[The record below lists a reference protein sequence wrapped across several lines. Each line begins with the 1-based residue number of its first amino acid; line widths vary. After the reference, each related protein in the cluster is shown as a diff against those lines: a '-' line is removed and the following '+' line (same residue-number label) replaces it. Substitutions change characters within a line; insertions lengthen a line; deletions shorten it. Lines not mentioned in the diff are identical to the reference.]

1 MAQIREIK
9 KRIGGVKTVQRIT
22 KTMQMIATAKFTTA
36 LQKVSSARPYSQRI
50 GRLVGDALAEAGG
63 EFEHPLVDGPGESP
77 CRERLLVITSNR
89 GMCGAYNANALRT
102 AAAHIR
108 ALRERGRELELETA
122 GKKAVGYF
130 RFQKIPV
137 DVSHAM
143 GDEPRYDEIERLAR
157 TYIEDFTAG
166 RHDAVHVVC
175 MQFVSTSRQVPRV
188 IQLLPLAPPV
198 ASGTGGGEPSS
209 GDGASALYD
218 FSPSVHMIL
227 DQLMPLAV
235 KTILFQAFLESNVS
249 EQIMRMVAM
258 KAATENAGDL
268 ARTLTRRFNRAR
280 QTQITTELMEII
292 SGAAALE

>member
-1 MAQIREIK
+1 MARIREIK
-9 KRIGGVKTVQRIT
+9 RRIGGVRTVQRIT
-22 KTMQMIATAKFTTA
+22 RTMQMIATAKFTSA
-36 LQKVSSARPYSQRI
+36 VQKVSSARPYSERI
-50 GRLVGDALAEAGG
+50 DRLVGEALAAAGG
-63 EFEHPLVDGPGESP
+63 EFEHPLVDGPSESP
-77 CRERLLVITSNR
+77 SRERVLVITSNR

-108 ALRERGRELELETA
+108 ALRERGRELDLETA

-137 DVSHAM
+137 TVSHAM
-143 GDEPRYDEIERLAR
+143 GDEPRYDEIERLAT

-175 MQFVSTSRQVPRV
+175 MRYLSTSRQEPRV
-188 IQLLPLAPPV
+188 IRLLPLAPPV
-198 ASGTGGGEPSS
+198 ASGAGAEPPAGG
-209 GDGASALYD
+209 GASALYD
-218 FSPSVHMIL
+218 FSPSVQSIL
-227 DQLMPLAV
+227 DQLMPVAV

-268 ARTLTRRFNRAR
+268 VRTLTRRFNRAR

>member
-1 MAQIREIK
+1 MARIREIK

-22 KTMQMIATAKFTTA
+22 RTMQMIATAKFTTA
-36 LQKVSSARPYSQRI
+36 IQRVSSARPYSEKI
-50 GRLVGDALAEAGG
+50 DRLVGETLAGAGG
-63 EFEHPLVDGPGESP
+63 EFEHPLIDGPGESP
-77 CRERLLVITSNR
+77 SRERVLVITSNR

-108 ALRERGRELELETA
+108 SLRERGRELELETA

-137 DVSHAM
+137 AVSHAM
-143 GDEPRYDEIERLAR
+143 GDEPRYDEIERLADS
-157 TYIEDFTAG
+157 YIEDFTAG

-175 MQFVSTSRQVPRV
+175 MRFVSTSRQIPRV
-188 IQLLPLAPPV
+188 IKLLPL
-198 ASGTGGGEPSS
+198 EPSVLPETRGES
-209 GDGASALYD
+209 SGGDGASALYD
-218 FSPSVHMIL
+218 FSPSAQMIL
-227 DQLMPLAV
+227 DRLMPLAV